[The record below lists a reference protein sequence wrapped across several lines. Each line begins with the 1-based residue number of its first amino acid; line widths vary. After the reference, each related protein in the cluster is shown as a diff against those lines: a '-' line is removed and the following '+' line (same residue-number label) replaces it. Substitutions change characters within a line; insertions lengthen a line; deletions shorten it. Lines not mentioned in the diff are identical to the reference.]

1 MDSAPTNTRGAVPL
15 GGERRRRPAWLA
27 WLLGLLALAALVV
40 LLITLLGGDDEDKG
54 SASSSASR
62 AQTQQAGTLTSGGQA
77 LLPLPDDGLS
87 ALVGQDTV
95 GTGLTVQAIVE
106 GQGFWV
112 GTSQSDRLYV
122 EYGGEVGKTESGF
135 KPSAVGER
143 VDLDGP
149 VHAAPANPEETLK
162 LSADDAAQVREQ
174 GAYINANK
182 VSPAAA
188 K

>member
-15 GGERRRRPAWLA
+15 GGGERRRRPAWLA

-40 LLITLLGGDDEDKG
+40 LLITLLGGDDGDK
-54 SASSSASR
+54 SSASQ
-62 AQTQQAGTLTSGGQA
+62 AQTRQAGTLTSGGQA

-106 GQGFWV
+106 GPGFWV
-112 GTSQSDRLYV
+112 GTSQADRLYV

-149 VHAAPANPEETLK
+149 VRAAPANPEETLK

-174 GAYINANK
+174 GAYLNANK